1 MPDIKILDQ
10 NTINQIAAGE
20 VIERPAAV
28 VKELVEN
35 AIDAGSSAITIE
47 IRDGGIPFIRITD
60 NGRGIDKNDISL
72 AFERHATSKIRTVE
86 DLLSVRSLGFRG
98 EALSSIAAVAQVE
111 CISKKTGQL
120 TGFRYVIEGGEEK
133 GLEEIGCPEGTTFVI
148 HNLFYNTPA
157 RKKFLKTP
165 MTEAGYIN
173 DLVERLAISHPD
185 ISFKFLNNNQLK
197 LTTSGNGSI
206 KDIIYHIYGRDL
218 AAKVLEAR
226 QEEGQFTLYGF
237 IGKPVVS
244 RGNRTYMNYFVNG
257 RYIKSPVIAKAIED
271 AYKPYSMQHR
281 YPFTVLL
288 LSIPGDYIDV
298 NVHPTKTEVRFAN
311 GEQVYEFLLSGLER
325 TLKGEN
331 FITEVSFPEP
341 EANRLPEKKKPESI
355 PEPFEKKRV
364 EQLRRELPLETFYVK
379 ESPSGYAAADPVRTS
394 SFSHTSS
401 GQKIVPKTEPAP
413 IQETLFDSG
422 LLPKEEKRTHRI
434 IGQLFQTYW
443 MVEAEDKLYMIDQH
457 AAHEKVLF
465 EKLMTLFHK
474 KDFLSQMVDPPII
487 LTLNMSEE
495 ALLKENLDIL
505 SQIGFEIE
513 HFGGKEYS
521 VRGVPADMLGL
532 AQERL
537 LIEFIDSFSIEGHKK
552 NAEAILEKAASL
564 SCKAAI
570 KANHAMSF
578 AEAETLIGQLLRLEN
593 PFHCPHGRPVIISMS
608 KYEVEKL
615 FKRVL

>member
-1 MPDIKILDQ
+1 MSDIKILDQ

-72 AFERHATSKIRTVE
+72 AFERHATSKIRRVE

-120 TGFRYVIEGGEEK
+120 TGCRYVIEGGEEK

-226 QEEGQFTLYGF
+226 QEKGQFTLYGF

-288 LSIPGDYIDV
+288 LSIPGEYIDV

-341 EANRLPEKKKPESI
+341 EANRLPEKKKQESI

-394 SFSHTSS
+394 SFSHASS
-401 GQKIVPKTEPAP
+401 GQEIVPKTVPAP

-457 AAHEKVLF
+457 AAHEKILF

>member
-1 MPDIKILDQ
+1 MSDIKILDQ

-72 AFERHATSKIRTVE
+72 AFERHATSKIRRVE

-394 SFSHTSS
+394 SFSHASS
-401 GQKIVPKTEPAP
+401 GQEIVPKTVPAP

>member
-1 MPDIKILDQ
+1 MSDIKILDQ

-72 AFERHATSKIRTVE
+72 AFERHATSKIRRVE

-120 TGFRYVIEGGEEK
+120 TGCRYVIEGGEEK

-226 QEEGQFTLYGF
+226 QEKGQFTLYGF

-341 EANRLPEKKKPESI
+341 EANRLPEKKKQESI

-394 SFSHTSS
+394 SFSHASS
-401 GQKIVPKTEPAP
+401 GQEIVPKTVPAP

-537 LIEFIDSFSIEGHKK
+537 LIEFIDSFSIEGYKK

>member
-1 MPDIKILDQ
+1 MSDIKILDQ

-72 AFERHATSKIRTVE
+72 AFERHATSKIRRVE

-120 TGFRYVIEGGEEK
+120 TGCRYVIEGGGEK

-197 LTTSGNGSI
+197 LTTSGNGNM
-206 KDIIYHIYGRDL
+206 KDIIYHIYGRDV

-311 GEQVYEFLLSGLER
+311 GEQVYEFLLSGLEK

-394 SFSHTSS
+394 SFSHASS
-401 GQKIVPKTEPAP
+401 SQEIVPKTVPAP

-465 EKLMTLFHK
+465 EKLMNLFHK

-521 VRGVPADMLGL
+521 IRGVPADMLGL

>member
-133 GLEEIGCPEGTTFVI
+133 GLEEIGCPEGSTFVI

-394 SFSHTSS
+394 SFSHTST
-401 GQKIVPKTEPAP
+401 GQKIVPKAEPAP

>member
-1 MPDIKILDQ
+1 MSDIKILDQ

-72 AFERHATSKIRTVE
+72 AFERHATSKIRRVE

-111 CISKKTGQL
+111 CISKKMGQL
-120 TGFRYVIEGGEEK
+120 TGCRYVIEGGEEK

-226 QEEGQFTLYGF
+226 QEKGQFTLYGF

-311 GEQVYEFLLSGLER
+311 GEQVYEFLLSGLKR

-341 EANRLPEKKKPESI
+341 EANRLPEKKKQKSI

-394 SFSHTSS
+394 SFSHASS
-401 GQKIVPKTEPAP
+401 GQEIVPKTVPAP

-422 LLPKEEKRTHRI
+422 LLPKEEKRTHRM

>member
-1 MPDIKILDQ
+1 MSDIKILDQ

-72 AFERHATSKIRTVE
+72 AFERHATSKIRRVE

-120 TGFRYVIEGGEEK
+120 TGCRYVIEGGEEK

-226 QEEGQFTLYGF
+226 QEKGQFTLYGF

-341 EANRLPEKKKPESI
+341 EANRLPEKKKQESI

-394 SFSHTSS
+394 SFSHASS
-401 GQKIVPKTEPAP
+401 GQEIVPKTVPAP

-422 LLPKEEKRTHRI
+422 LLPKEEKRTHRM

>member
-1 MPDIKILDQ
+1 MSDIKILDQ

-72 AFERHATSKIRTVE
+72 AFERHATSKIRRVE

-120 TGFRYVIEGGEEK
+120 TGCRYVIEGGEEK

-226 QEEGQFTLYGF
+226 QEKGQFTLYGF

-341 EANRLPEKKKPESI
+341 EANRLPEKKKQESI

-394 SFSHTSS
+394 SFSHASS
-401 GQKIVPKTEPAP
+401 GQEIVPKTVPAP

>member
-1 MPDIKILDQ
+1 MSDIKILDQ

-72 AFERHATSKIRTVE
+72 AFERHATSKIRRVE

-120 TGFRYVIEGGEEK
+120 TGCRYVIEGGEEK

-226 QEEGQFTLYGF
+226 QEKGQFTLYGF

-341 EANRLPEKKKPESI
+341 EANRLPEKKKQESI

-394 SFSHTSS
+394 SFSHASS
-401 GQKIVPKTEPAP
+401 GQEIVPKTVPAP

-422 LLPKEEKRTHRI
+422 LLPKEEKRTHRM

-457 AAHEKVLF
+457 AAHEKILF